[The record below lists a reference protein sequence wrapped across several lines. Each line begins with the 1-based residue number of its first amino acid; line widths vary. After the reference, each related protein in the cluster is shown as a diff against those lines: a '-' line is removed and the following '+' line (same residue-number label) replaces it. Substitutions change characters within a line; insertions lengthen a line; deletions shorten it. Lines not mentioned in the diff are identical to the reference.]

1 MNATAIST
9 SSLSREIWA
18 AVSWWPWSGGVQC
31 VGRWGHVA
39 TATTIRGP
47 AEKIIRTTLLRSSLQ
62 YLDKSL
68 DMRHMRHSQGDVQCH
83 SQYYPEVYLSFS
95 VLSSQFS
102 VPSATPAPQP
112 NSRSPPEPGQDT
124 RHLPFDTWYLIFG
137 ICRCSMFQCDKN
149 SDSSFITW
157 SRDHVITWSPDHAN
171 I

>member
-95 VLSSQFS
+95 VLSSQF
-102 VPSATPAPQP
+102 PAPHQ
-112 NSRSPPEPGQDT
+112 RHSPTRGHPRQAKTPDT
-124 RHLPFDTWYLIFG
+124 CHLTPDTWYLVFVDVPG
-137 ICRCSMFQCDKN
+137 FNVTKN

-157 SRDHVITWSPDHAN
+157 SRDHVITGPC
-171 I
+171 